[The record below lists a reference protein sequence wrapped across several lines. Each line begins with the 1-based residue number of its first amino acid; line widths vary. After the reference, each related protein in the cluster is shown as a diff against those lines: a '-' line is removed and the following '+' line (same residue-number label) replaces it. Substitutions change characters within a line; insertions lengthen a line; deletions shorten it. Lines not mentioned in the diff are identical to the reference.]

1 MRRETLVR
9 LAGGLLLAISGVW
22 VGIPQQPPPAD
33 LSIEKIAED
42 LHVIIGSGG
51 NVAVLTTEE
60 GVILV
65 DDKFERNV
73 PQILEKVKSV
83 TDKPIKYV
91 LNTHQHGDHTGGNH
105 LLMTSA
111 EIVAH
116 QNARANMA
124 KGNQPGLPRVTFS
137 DSAAVTLGGKEV
149 RARYFGA
156 GHTNGD
162 AVIYFPTHKIA
173 HMGDLFVRGTPFI
186 DYSGGGSSDAWMK
199 TIDAA
204 MGLEFDTVIPGHGPV
219 SKRADLAKWKAD
231 FETFRG
237 RVRELTRQGKS
248 RDEIAN
254 LVKVDDLPGWNLKG
268 LILKSLP
275 GLYDELSRGR

>member
-1 MRRETLVR
+1 MRISTAVR
-9 LAGGLLLAISGVW
+9 LLAVLLAIGCVW
-22 VGIPQQPPPAD
+22 VGRPQQPPPAD
-33 LSIEKIAED
+33 LTIEKIADD

-51 NVAVLTTEE
+51 NVAVLTTDE

-73 PQILEKVKSV
+73 PQIVEKVKSV

-105 LLMTSA
+105 LLMTSV

-116 QNARANMA
+116 QNARANMV
-124 KGNQPGLPRVTFS
+124 KNNQPGLPRVTFS

-186 DYSGGGSSDAWMK
+186 DYSAGGSSDAWMK
-199 TIDAA
+199 TIDAV
-204 MGLEFDTVIPGHGPV
+204 MGLEFDTVIPGHGPI
-219 SKRADLAKWKAD
+219 SKRRDLTKWKAD

-254 LVKVDDLPGWNLKG
+254 LVKVDDLEGWNLKG